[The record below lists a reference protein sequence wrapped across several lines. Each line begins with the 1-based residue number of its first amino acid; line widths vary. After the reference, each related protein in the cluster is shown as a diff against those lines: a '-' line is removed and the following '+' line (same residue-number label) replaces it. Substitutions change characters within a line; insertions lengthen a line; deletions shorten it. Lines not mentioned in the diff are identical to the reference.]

1 MSAESLQRPFRVL
14 SLDGGGM
21 RGTYTATYLSCV
33 ASTFARRRNVPALD
47 VGNAFDLIVGT
58 STGGIIACGLAF
70 GLPPADIASFYRD
83 RGASIFP
90 KRIPN
95 GLLGLPWDLLVRNTR
110 LKQGTAAL
118 RAALEA
124 QFAKTTLGEVY
135 ARRGIGLSISA
146 VEMTQHRSWVFKT
159 PHLSTTNHRDDGT
172 TLVDVCMAS
181 LDEIRQDLRVTPGSC
196 LGRRL
201 ASRFQRA
208 QRADCCPWGTSQG
221 PPYKSI
227 RRNACGQAEA
237 RHQD

>member
-1 MSAESLQRPFRVL
+1 MAVVPSCSISCASQIHDILAAWCYRPTSVGRPLSAPSANRLRSNL
-14 SLDGGGM
+14 S
-21 RGTYTATYLSCV
+21 
-33 ASTFARRRNVPALD
+33 
-47 VGNAFDLIVGT
+47 
-58 STGGIIACGLAF
+58 
-70 GLPPADIASFYRD
+70 
-83 RGASIFP
+83 
-90 KRIPN
+90 
-95 GLLGLPWDLLVRNTR
+95 
-110 LKQGTAAL
+110 TAAL